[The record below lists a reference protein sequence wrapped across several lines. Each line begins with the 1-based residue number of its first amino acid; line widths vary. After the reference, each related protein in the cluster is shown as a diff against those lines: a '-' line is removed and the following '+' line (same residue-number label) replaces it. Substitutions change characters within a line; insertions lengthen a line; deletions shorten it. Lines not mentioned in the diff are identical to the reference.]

1 MGIKRFALVCAI
13 ALLASGCASG
23 PKFAEVKSAIPAQ
36 KANEGRVYIY
46 RNSSLGAAVTP
57 TVMVNDKPAGE
68 STAMGFFFI
77 DLPPGPVKVA
87 TSTETEHQ
95 LTFRLDS
102 GQVRYVRLDVHFG
115 LFVGRIQPQL
125 VDNAEGAVQIEECSY
140 TGTAITPA
148 KK

>member
-1 MGIKRFALVCAI
+1 MGIKRFALACAI

-23 PKFAEVKSAIPAQ
+23 PKFAEVKSAIPTQ
-36 KANEGRVYIY
+36 KANEGRVYVY
-46 RNSSLGAAVTP
+46 RNSSFGAAVQP
-57 TVMVNDKPAGE
+57 NVMVNDRPAGE
-68 STAMGFFFI
+68 SQAMGFFFV

-95 LTFRLDS
+95 LTFKLDA
-102 GQVRYVRLDVHFG
+102 GQVRYVRTDVHFG

-125 VDNAEGAVQIEECSY
+125 IDNAVGAKEIEECSY
-140 TGTAITPA
+140 TGTPLTAA